1 MYKLKFFLALSNRK
15 GYNQSMEHTIYD
27 ISSNQWLKSPL
38 LYEYSGISQ
47 TLPLHTVGPLKKK
60 THQIHVVFDG
70 EGTLS
75 INNKLYKIKKGG
87 VFFLPADS
95 YFSYQSDSLAP
106 WSYVWIGF
114 SCDETVLSEIMD
126 NSPFATTFSFNADK
140 QVIENLYHHVVSAI
154 MVEGDTFSDA
164 LKRNA
169 CLYEFMSIIAAI
181 NDTYLSFPIAETTI
195 NPIAKSAMSY
205 LLQNYFED
213 ISIPEVARYCHIDQ
227 SYLIRLFKKQYNLTP
242 KRALILIRLNQ
253 AVQLLLYSSLSIT
266 DIVYEVG
273 FHSQV
278 VFDRAFK
285 KNFNVSPTEFRQ
297 TFLTYENSI
306 IDHRED
312 ELLKL
317 VKSKPARSSA
327 T

>member
-1 MYKLKFFLALSNRK
+1 
-15 GYNQSMEHTIYD
+15 MEHTIYD

-38 LYEYSGISQ
+38 IYEYSGISQ

-114 SCDETVLSEIMD
+114 SCDETVLSEIMA

-140 QVIENLYHHVVSAI
+140 QVVESLYHHVVSAI
-154 MVEGDTFSDA
+154 MVEGDGFSDA

-205 LLQNYFED
+205 LFQNYFED
-213 ISIPEVARYCHIDQ
+213 ISIPEVAKYCHIDQ

-297 TFLTYENSI
+297 TFLTYENNI

-317 VKSKPARSSA
+317 VKSKPARPSA